1 MPTHPPLHY
10 CWHVL
15 TLVSPLSPALLVL
28 SSGLCSR
35 LPSPRHQKLARGN
48 CRATEMMTPAGV
60 KNAVA
65 AEPPSMERMTARRP
79 TLMPKRAP
87 SRRVVAS
94 NTGTKPKRRCLPCL
108 SQRLRTWQSLIC
120 RSTNTAACTVPLSE
134 AGNAAKSIL
143 SCCCKGSLPPGGM
156 YGGPFFRSSAL
167 LHLASSP
174 CVGRLENACY
184 PPPSSM
190 YVLASLLFRSTKKKG
205 GGAANGCLL

>member
-35 LPSPRHQKLARGN
+35 LPSPRRQKLARGN

-65 AEPPSMERMTARRP
+65 AEPPSMEKMTARRP

-120 RSTNTAACTVPLSE
+120 RSTNKYRCLHSSACLSRRLE
-134 AGNAAKSIL
+134 TQQSLICPAAAK
-143 SCCCKGSLPPGGM
+143 GAYLPVVWWAV
-156 YGGPFFRSSAL
+156 FSEFCV
-167 LHLASSP
+167 ASS
-174 CVGRLENACY
+174 CVVPVRGKTGE
-184 PPPSSM
+184 
-190 YVLASLLFRSTKKKG
+190 
-205 GGAANGCLL
+205 CLLSAP